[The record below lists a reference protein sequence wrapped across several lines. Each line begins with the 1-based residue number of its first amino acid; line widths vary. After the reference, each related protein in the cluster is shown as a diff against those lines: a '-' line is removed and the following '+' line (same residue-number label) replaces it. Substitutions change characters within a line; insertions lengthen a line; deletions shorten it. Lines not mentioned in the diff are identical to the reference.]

1 MDHRLTCYATNE
13 MPRWDGGQMEIYSQ
27 PLYADGDSRITFTF
41 TNIRLASEKNRIRIE
56 SKRTTDLCT
65 FDTENATWGI

>member
-1 MDHRLTCYATNE
+1 
-13 MPRWDGGQMEIYSQ
+13 MPRWDGGQMEIYPQ

-41 TNIRLASEKNRIRIE
+41 TNIRLASEKESNRIQ
-56 SKRTTDLCT
+56 KNDWFMHT